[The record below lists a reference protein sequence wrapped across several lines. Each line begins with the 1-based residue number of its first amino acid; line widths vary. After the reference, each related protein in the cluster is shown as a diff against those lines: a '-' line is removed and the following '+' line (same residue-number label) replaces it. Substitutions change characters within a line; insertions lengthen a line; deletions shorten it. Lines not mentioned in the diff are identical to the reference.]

1 MTVSDQLAL
10 AQQFVVNHLKPDSF
24 KPGGQ
29 RANSLYRDLDITDA
43 TNGAAKAHVVR
54 NIGPFDKSK
63 VGNVHC
69 HNLEFHFIYMLK
81 GWIRMR
87 VEGQGEIV
95 VREGTAWLQP
105 PGIKHE
111 VLEYSDDRELLEIVM
126 PHDFTTTEFDE
137 VDTAT
142 AD

>member
-1 MTVSDQLAL
+1 MSVSDQLTL
-10 AQQFVVNHLKPDSF
+10 PQRFVVSHLECDSF

-29 RANSLYRDLDITDA
+29 RANSLYRDLGITEA

-54 NIGPFDKSK
+54 NIGQFDKSK
-63 VGNVHC
+63 VGGLHS
-69 HNLEFHFIYMLK
+69 HHLEFHFIYMLK

-95 VREGTAWLQP
+95 VREGTSWLQP

-126 PHDFTTTEFDE
+126 PHDFTTTESDKLGT
-137 VDTAT
+137 DT
-142 AD
+142 DN